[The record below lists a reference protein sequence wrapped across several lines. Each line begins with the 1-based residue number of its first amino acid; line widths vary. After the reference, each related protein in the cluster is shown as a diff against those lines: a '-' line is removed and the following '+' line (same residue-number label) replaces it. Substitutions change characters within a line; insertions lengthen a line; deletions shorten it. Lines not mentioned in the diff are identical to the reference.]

1 MTQVIEHDYGKS
13 KVTLRQIRA
22 AIKAVNAEKLKSGRG
37 VPKRDA
43 DDSSKANLPGPT
55 KRSRRG

>member
-1 MTQVIEHDYGKS
+1 MTQVIEYDYGKG

-37 VPKRDA
+37 VSKRNA
-43 DDSSKANLPGPT
+43 DDSGKATPARST
-55 KRSRRG
+55 KRG